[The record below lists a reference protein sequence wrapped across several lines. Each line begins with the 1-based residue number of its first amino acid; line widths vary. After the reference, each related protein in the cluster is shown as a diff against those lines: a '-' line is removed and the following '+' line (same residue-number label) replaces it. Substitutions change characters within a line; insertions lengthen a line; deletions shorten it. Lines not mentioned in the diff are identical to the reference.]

1 MTESERKVWYWL
13 SHCSEKPCI
22 FGVECPYAK
31 YGDDGV
37 KCKRHLMQDGA
48 DLIKNLAKLRKD
60 CV

>member
-1 MTESERKVWYWL
+1 MTNSEHEVWYWL
-13 SHCSEKPCI
+13 SHCHEKPCI

-37 KCKRHLMQDGA
+37 KCRRRLMQDGA
-48 DLIKNLAKLRKD
+48 DLIKSLDKLRKD